1 MVALGFASATMK
13 TSTTLKPLFTIITS
27 ATCMPNLQGTS
38 QLQRVCAKLTKIT
51 KAWIRSQEL
60 DD

>member
-1 MVALGFASATMK
+1 MVALGSTSVTMK
-13 TSTTLKPLFTIITS
+13 SSTTLKPLFTIITS

-38 QLQRVCAKLTKIT
+38 QLQQVCAKLTRIT
-51 KAWIRSQEL
+51 KAWIRSWGL

>member
-1 MVALGFASATMK
+1 MVALGFANATIK

-27 ATCMPNLQGTS
+27 PTCMPNLQGTS
-38 QLQRVCAKLTKIT
+38 QLQQVCAKLTRIV
-51 KAWIRSQEL
+51 KAWIRSWGL